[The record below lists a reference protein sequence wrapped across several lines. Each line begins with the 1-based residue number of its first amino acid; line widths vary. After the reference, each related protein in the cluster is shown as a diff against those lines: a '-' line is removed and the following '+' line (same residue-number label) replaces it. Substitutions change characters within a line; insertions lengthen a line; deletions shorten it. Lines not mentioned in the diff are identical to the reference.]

1 MATAG
6 LLAYFLY
13 EVIDAVRDSH
23 DSGRTAGASICA
35 FFIGAILTTLI
46 ADGRKAQRRRRK
58 SASRL
63 DDPQR
68 GDAA

>member
-13 EVIDAVRDSH
+13 EVIDAVRESQ
-23 DSGRTAGASICA
+23 DSGRTAGAGICA
-35 FFIGAILTTLI
+35 FFIGAIVTTLI
-46 ADGRKAQRRRRK
+46 ADGRKAGRRRQ